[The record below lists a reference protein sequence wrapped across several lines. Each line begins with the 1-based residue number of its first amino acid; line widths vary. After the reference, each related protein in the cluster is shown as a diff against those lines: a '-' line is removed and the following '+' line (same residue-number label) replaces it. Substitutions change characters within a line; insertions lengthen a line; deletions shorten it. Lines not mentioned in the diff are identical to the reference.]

1 MALTLGHLLVDV
13 YGGFLLPLIPV
24 LRDRL
29 DVRLS
34 SLTALAGV
42 CGIVVNGIQPLAGLL
57 SPRFARPVFLIA
69 APVLAAM
76 LALIGIPGELVALA
90 ALAVVGHLGIG
101 IFHPDGMMAAHA
113 ISGSREHLGVPI
125 FLSGGFFGWSL
136 GMLLATQWVHRF
148 SFDGFWILAL
158 PGLLVPL
165 LFAVTGLCGKGI
177 ADVPRKAAVGAGDGP
192 AFGMLLLLGVVMVS
206 AVMVLYTFLNVDLEA
221 RLGPEGIKW
230 GGYCL
235 SLLGI
240 SGVLG
245 SLVWGYLSGR
255 FSPFAL
261 MAIGQLAGAP
271 LYVLLVRAPSG
282 PALVALSVPAGLCT
296 GGAFFP
302 VLATVSRRSRG
313 FTPSVRAGLIV
324 GGSWGCGSLV
334 AGVCGYLTD
343 WGVTAGELLMSAAS
357 VILASSVLAF
367 VLYLRERKRAS
378 AGPEKHGRRDMQSL
392 SS

>member
-1 MALTLGHLLVDV
+1 MVLTLGHLVVDI
-13 YGGFLLPLIPV
+13 YGGFLVPLIPV

-29 DVRLS
+29 DVKLS
-34 SLTALAGV
+34 SLTALAGL
-42 CGIVVNGIQPLAGLL
+42 CGIAVNGIQPLAGML
-57 SPRFARPVFLIA
+57 SPRFSRPVLLIA

-76 LALIGIPGELVALA
+76 LALIGVPGELLVLG

-125 FLSGGFFGWSL
+125 FLSGGFLGWSL
-136 GMLLATQWVHRF
+136 GILLATQWVHRF

-158 PGLLVPL
+158 PGLLMPL
-165 LFAVTGLCGKGI
+165 LFVMTGLCRKGV
-177 ADVPRKAAVGAGDGP
+177 AHAVGETGGSAGDGP
-192 AFGMLLLLGVVMVS
+192 AFGMLLLLGIVMVS
-206 AVMVLYTFLNVDLEA
+206 VVMVLYTFLNVDLEA
-221 RLGPEGIKW
+221 RLGQGEGIKW

-255 FSPFAL
+255 VSPFAL
-261 MAIGQLAGAP
+261 MAIGQLACAP

-282 PALVALSVPAGLCT
+282 PALVATSIPVGFFM

-302 VLATVSRRSRG
+302 ILATVARRSRG

-334 AGVCGYLTD
+334 AMACGYLTD
-343 WGVTAGELLMSAAS
+343 WGVTAGEILMFP
-357 VILASSVLAF
+357 VPLILASSALAF
-367 VLYLRERKRAS
+367 VMYLRERKRAS
-378 AGPEKHGRRDMQSL
+378 AGPEKHRRRDV
-392 SS
+392 